1 MQKVYP
7 FGVISPLTFYNG
19 MYEIEAKLSVELLIS
34 GAKFSNVIVSPD
46 TSYGSFEVFPKEKQK
61 IVNVPEFD
69 FSPGY
74 EKITE

>member
-1 MQKVYP
+1 M
-7 FGVISPLTFYNG
+7 TFYNG
-19 MYEIEAKLSVELLIS
+19 MYEIEAKLSLELSTS
-34 GAKFSNVIVSPD
+34 GTNFSNVIVFPD
-46 TSYGSFEVFPKEKQK
+46 TSYGSFEVFPKTKQK